1 MENRF
6 RHKII
11 LEGWKAVKPW
21 VLAILVFV
29 VLRFTGALAGISYLT
44 SSAIMRTGF
53 MDATPAEPLVVKKFD
68 YDFNLKDLEGNVV
81 DVNQFKG
88 KTIFLN
94 IWATWC
100 GPCRVE
106 MPSIQK
112 LYEQVDNQ
120 SILFIMLAVDRPQ
133 DLKKVKDFVADKE
146 YTFPV
151 YTPSGNL
158 PVQLQVG
165 SIPSTFVISPD
176 GKIVSKETGAANY
189 DTPEFKAFLKK
200 LVLPQVR

>member
-1 MENRF
+1 MENPLG
-6 RHKII
+6 HKI
-11 LEGWKAVKPW
+11 LVRAWSVVKPW
-21 VLAILVFV
+21 ALLILVFL
-29 VLRFTGALAGISYLT
+29 VLRFTGALSGISFLT
-44 SSAIMRTGF
+44 STAIMKTGA
-53 MDATPAEPLVVKKFD
+53 MDASPEEPAVLKKFN
-68 YDFNLKDLEGNVV
+68 YDFSLKDLDGNVV

-120 SILFIMLAVDRPQ
+120 KILFIMLAVDRQQ
-133 DLKKVKDFVADKE
+133 DLKKVKDFVADKA

-158 PVQLQVG
+158 PEQLQVG
-165 SIPSTFVISPD
+165 SIPSTFVIDPE

-189 DTPEFKAFLKK
+189 DTPEFKAFLEK
-200 LVLPQVR
+200 LILP

>member
-1 MENRF
+1 MENMF
-6 RHKII
+6 RHKILI
-11 LEGWKAVKPW
+11 KAWRTVKPW
-21 VLAILVFV
+21 ALFILVFLI
-29 VLRFTGALAGISYLT
+29 LRFTGALSGISYLT
-44 SSAIMRTGF
+44 STAMMKTGA
-53 MDATPAEPLVVKKFD
+53 MDAAPEAPAVLKKFD
-68 YDFNLKDLEGNVV
+68 YDFSLKDLNGTVV

-112 LYEQVDNQ
+112 LYEQVDNEK
-120 SILFIMLAVDRPQ
+120 ILFIMLTVDRPQ
-133 DLKKVKDFVADKE
+133 DLKKVKDFVTDKA

-151 YTPSGNL
+151 YTPVGVL
-158 PVQLQVG
+158 PTQLQVG
-165 SIPSTFVISPD
+165 SIPSTFIIGPD

-189 DTPEFKAFLKK
+189 DTPEFKAFLEK
-200 LVLPQVR
+200 LILP

>member
-1 MENRF
+1 MKNLLG
-6 RHKII
+6 HKI
-11 LEGWKAVKPW
+11 LVRTWSAVKPW
-21 VLAILVFV
+21 ALFILVFL
-29 VLRFTGALAGISYLT
+29 VLRFTGALSGISYLT
-44 SSAIMRTGF
+44 SSAIMKTGA
-53 MDATPAEPLVVKKFD
+53 MDASPEEPLVLKKFN
-68 YDFNLKDLEGNVV
+68 YDFSLKDLDGNVV

-120 SILFIMLAVDRPQ
+120 KILFIMLAVDRSQ
-133 DLKKVKDFVADKE
+133 DLKKVKDFVADKG

-158 PVQLQVG
+158 PEQLQVG
-165 SIPSTFVISPD
+165 SIPSTFVIGPD
-176 GKIVSKETGAANY
+176 GKIESKETGAANY
-189 DTPEFKAFLKK
+189 DTPEFKAFLEK
-200 LVLPQVR
+200 LILP

>member
-1 MENRF
+1 MENLFGR
-6 RHKII
+6 KI
-11 LEGWKAVKPW
+11 LARTWSAVKPW
-21 VLAILVFV
+21 GLFIIVFL
-29 VLRFTGALAGISYLT
+29 VLRFTGALSGISYLT
-44 SSAIMRTGF
+44 STAIMKTGA
-53 MDATPAEPLVVKKFD
+53 MDASPEEPAVLKKFN
-68 YDFNLKDLEGNVV
+68 YDFSLKDLDGNVV

-120 SILFIMLAVDRPQ
+120 KILFIMLAVDRRQ
-133 DLKKVKDFVADKE
+133 DLKKVKEFVADKA

-158 PVQLQVG
+158 PEQLQVG
-165 SIPSTFVISPD
+165 SIPSTFVIDPE

-189 DTPEFKAFLKK
+189 DTPEFKAFLEK
-200 LVLPQVR
+200 LILP